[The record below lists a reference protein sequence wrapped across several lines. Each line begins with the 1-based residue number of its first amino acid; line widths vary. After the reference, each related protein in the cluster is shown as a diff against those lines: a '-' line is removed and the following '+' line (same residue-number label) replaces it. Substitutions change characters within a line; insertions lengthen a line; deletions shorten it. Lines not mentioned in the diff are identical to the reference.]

1 MLTFDNIYQKMYS
14 ITGDCM
20 KKLLLIAILLSVITF
35 GLCSCGAS
43 PEVVL
48 DNSENSRFI
57 DFYTEDGYVYIECEL
72 NIYAEDDI
80 KVRITATDSEDK
92 QFGLLKSEEL
102 TGIDKTDGDEVF
114 KLKKGEQK
122 VTVLFRG
129 EYGGV
134 FLLAEREIPRFINIE
149 PK

>member
-1 MLTFDNIYQKMYS
+1 MLTFDNIYPKMYS
-14 ITGDCM
+14 IIGDFM
-20 KKLLLIAILLSVITF
+20 KKLLFIILLIILTL

-72 NIYAEDDI
+72 NIYAEADA
-80 KVRITATDSEDK
+80 KVRITATDIEDR
-92 QFGLLKSEEL
+92 QSGLLKSDAL
-102 TGIDKTDGDEVF
+102 TGIDKTDGDELF
-114 KLKKGEQK
+114 SLKKGEQK

-134 FLLAEREIPRFINIE
+134 FLLTQREIPRFINIE
-149 PK
+149 TE